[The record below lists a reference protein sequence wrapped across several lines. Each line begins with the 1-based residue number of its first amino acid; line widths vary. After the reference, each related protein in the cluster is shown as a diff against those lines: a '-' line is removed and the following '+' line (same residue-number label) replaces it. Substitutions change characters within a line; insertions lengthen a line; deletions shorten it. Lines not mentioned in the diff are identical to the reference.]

1 MDYFYKFMEV
11 DDKDLQII
19 NVLKKDAR
27 ASSQTISNQTGIPIT
42 TVHYRLKNL
51 KKTGVI
57 KGYTIRLDHEKIG
70 KGLLVYTVVYLNL
83 EIMNNKK
90 IKEDDIDKS
99 FMKIECVEK
108 GDIIIGDGYVLLQ
121 IRVKDQK
128 EYKDFLLHKLQ
139 QIEGVKETKS
149 MVAIE
154 EFEK

>member
-1 MDYFYKFMEV
+1 
-11 DDKDLQII
+11 
-19 NVLKKDAR
+19 
-27 ASSQTISNQTGIPIT
+27 
-42 TVHYRLKNL
+42 
-51 KKTGVI
+51 
-57 KGYTIRLDHEKIG
+57 
-70 KGLLVYTVVYLNL
+70 
-83 EIMNNKK
+83 MNNKK
-90 IKEDDIDKS
+90 IKEDDIVKS